1 MTACVLV
8 LREKLLRSTAYE
20 GGGNRSH
27 PVEEA
32 CNDTIERP
40 AGRRRPLHWA
50 VAAAVDLLLPPR
62 GGEATKNLCGNQ
74 LPQEEEEEEEEARRA
89 RIDDSTKRGRLR
101 LQTSINK
108 ALDLPTVATVVAG
121 PRNAD
126 AIALLNI
133 YSVRVCRCVRLSL
146 SLSLSLS
153 LLSVSVRL
161 VLSSES
167 TRRRGEEGADDPP
180 APKKQKKSFT
190 LQLPFLRLLIFL
202 HCNCRNP
209 K

>member
-40 AGRRRPLHWA
+40 AGRRRPLHCA
-50 VAAAVDLLLPPR
+50 AAAAAVDLLLPPR
-62 GGEATKNLCGNQ
+62 GGEATKNLWGNQ
-74 LPQEEEEEEEEARRA
+74 LPEEEEARRA

-126 AIALLNI
+126 AIALLNM
-133 YSVRVCRCVRLSL
+133 YSVRACTCVRLSL
-146 SLSLSLS
+146 F
-153 LLSVSVRL
+153 
-161 VLSSES
+161 LSSVCVCAFGIVFRIHKKA
-167 TRRRGEEGADDPP
+167 RRRRRR
-180 APKKQKKSFT
+180 S
-190 LQLPFLRLLIFL
+190 R
-202 HCNCRNP
+202 
-209 K
+209 

>member
-1 MTACVLV
+1 MDKRVPVFGGGGAAMTACVLV

-32 CNDTIERP
+32 CNDSIERP
-40 AGRRRPLHWA
+40 AGRRSPLHCA
-50 VAAAVDLLLPPR
+50 AAAAVDLLLPPR
-62 GGEATKNLCGNQ
+62 GGEATNNLCGNQ
-74 LPQEEEEEEEEARRA
+74 LPREEEEEEEEEARRA

-133 YSVRVCRCVRLSL
+133 YSVRVCTCVRLSL
-146 SLSLSLS
+146 SLS
-153 LLSVSVRL
+153 SVCVCAFGIVFRIHKKA
-161 VLSSES
+161 
-167 TRRRGEEGADDPP
+167 RRRRRR
-180 APKKQKKSFT
+180 S
-190 LQLPFLRLLIFL
+190 R
-202 HCNCRNP
+202 
-209 K
+209 

>member
-32 CNDTIERP
+32 CNDSIERP
-40 AGRRRPLHWA
+40 AGRRRPLHCA
-50 VAAAVDLLLPPR
+50 AAAAVDLLLPAR

-74 LPQEEEEEEEEARRA
+74 LPQEEEEEEEARRA
-89 RIDDSTKRGRLR
+89 RIDDSNKRGRLR

-121 PRNAD
+121 TRNAD
-126 AIALLNI
+126 
-133 YSVRVCRCVRLSL
+133 VCV
-146 SLSLSLS
+146 SLS

-167 TRRRGEEGADDPP
+167 TRRRGEGGGANDPP
-180 APKKQKKSFT
+180 APKKKKRKSFT

-202 HCNCRNP
+202 HCNCRAP

>member
-32 CNDTIERP
+32 RNDSIERP
-40 AGRRRPLHWA
+40 AGRRRPLHC
-50 VAAAVDLLLPPR
+50 AAATAVDLLLPPR

-74 LPQEEEEEEEEARRA
+74 LPQEEEEEARRA

-121 PRNAD
+121 TRNAD
-126 AIALLNI
+126 AIALLNM
-133 YSVRVCRCVRLSL
+133 YSVRVCTCVR
-146 SLSLSLS
+146 LSLS

-161 VLSSES
+161 VLSSEKA
-167 TRRRGEEGADDPP
+167 RRRRRRS
-180 APKKQKKSFT
+180 K
-190 LQLPFLRLLIFL
+190 
-202 HCNCRNP
+202 
-209 K
+209 

>member
-146 SLSLSLS
+146 SLSLFCLC
-153 LLSVSVRL
+153 LCVWYCLQNPQ
-161 VLSSES
+161 EGEEKKEQMIHQ
-167 TRRRGEEGADDPP
+167 RRRSRRRASHSNSHSS
-180 APKKQKKSFT
+180 AS
-190 LQLPFLRLLIFL
+190 
-202 HCNCRNP
+202 
-209 K
+209 

>member
-32 CNDTIERP
+32 RNDSIERP
-40 AGRRRPLHWA
+40 AGRRRPLHCA
-50 VAAAVDLLLPPR
+50 AAAAVDLLLPPR

-74 LPQEEEEEEEEARRA
+74 LPQEEEEARRA

-121 PRNAD
+121 TRNAD
-126 AIALLNI
+126 AIALLNM
-133 YSVRVCRCVRLSL
+133 YSVRVCTCVRLSL

-153 LLSVSVRL
+153 LCVSSVCICAFGIVFRIHKKA
-161 VLSSES
+161 
-167 TRRRGEEGADDPP
+167 RRRRS
-180 APKKQKKSFT
+180 K
-190 LQLPFLRLLIFL
+190 
-202 HCNCRNP
+202 
-209 K
+209 